1 MSGCDVVTIG
11 NPVVDVVTIGEP
23 YCPQVKTFVDRL
35 YELAVAQ
42 GYTPNGIGAHL
53 PYIGT
58 ATTSLLVL
66 CAEGDFP
73 VAFNGMRSLQVYAT
87 TDRGNIIGNVN
98 YLTDVYEGGEPYIST
113 TPDVLAELVT
123 MGNDEAF
130 RDIFVC

>member
-1 MSGCDVVTIG
+1 MNGCDVVTIG

-66 CAEGDFP
+66 CAEG
-73 VAFNGMRSLQVYAT
+73 
-87 TDRGNIIGNVN
+87 
-98 YLTDVYEGGEPYIST
+98 ISPWHST
-113 TPDVLAELVT
+113 GCVPCKYMQPPTEET
-123 MGNDEAF
+123 SSGT
-130 RDIFVC
+130 

>member
-1 MSGCDVVTIG
+1 MNGCDVVTIG
-11 NPVVDVVTIGEP
+11 NPVVDVVTIGVP

-42 GYTPNGIGAHL
+42 GYTPNGIGARL

-73 VAFNGMRSLQVYAT
+73 VAFNGMRSLNVYAT

-98 YLTDVYEGGEPYIST
+98 YLTDVYEGEEPYIST

-130 RDIFVC
+130 RDIFVF

>member
-35 YELAVAQ
+35 FELAVAQ

-98 YLTDVYEGGEPYIST
+98 YLTDVYEGGDP
-113 TPDVLAELVT
+113 
-123 MGNDEAF
+123 
-130 RDIFVC
+130 

>member
-35 YELAVAQ
+35 FELAVAQ
-42 GYTPNGIGAHL
+42 GYTPNGIGARL

-73 VAFNGMRSLQVYAT
+73 VAFNGMRSLHVYAT

-98 YLTDVYEGGEPYIST
+98 YLTDVYEGGEPYINA

-130 RDIFVC
+130 RDIFIF

>member
-98 YLTDVYEGGEPYIST
+98 YLTDVYEGREPYIST

-130 RDIFVC
+130 RDILVF